1 MRDEEHSSRGFAALL
16 LFDPGGS
23 NVAYTGP
30 QLQPTSFVMTFARVY
45 IIGLPIWAIS
55 YAVVGLLGL
64 PSDPAALLLIV
75 IASTVSSAVY
85 GLLYVRGYLS

>member
-1 MRDEEHSSRGFAALL
+1 MRGEEHSSRGFAALL

-30 QLQPTSFVMTFARVY
+30 QLQPTSFVMAYARVY
-45 IIGLPIWAIS
+45 ITAFPIWALS

-64 PSDPAALLLIV
+64 PSDLAALLLIV
-75 IASTVSSAVY
+75 IASTVSSAVCS
-85 GLLYVRGYLS
+85 LLYVRGYLS